1 MKAKPKIG
9 DTGQLRFVVAAEH
22 TINIANSAELA
33 VLSTPS
39 LIWFL
44 EHAAREAIQSLLEP
58 EETSVGTAV
67 EMEHL
72 AATPLGHEVICTAR
86 VILVEGSTMTFQV
99 SAQDQR
105 EVIARGLHKRRIVR
119 QQRFNDYV
127 RKKVL

>member
-22 TINIANSAELA
+22 TINIADNAELA

-44 EHAAREAIQSLLEP
+44 EHAAREALQSLLEP

-67 EMEHL
+67 EIEHL
-72 AATPLGHEVICTAR
+72 AATPLGHEVTCTAR
-86 VILVEGSTMTFQV
+86 VILVEGSTLTFQV

-105 EVIARGLHKRRIVR
+105 EVIARGLHKRRVVR